1 MIKRGVSFY
10 SYQQSQFFKQL
21 DVEGQ
26 IKELTQNL
34 EGADGI
40 EIICESALPHYP
52 NPPEDFF
59 EKWYSWLE
67 KYKAK
72 PITMDTFLDVLQFR
86 DHVMSYHESAERLKN
101 DLRLAK
107 KLGFKNIRVLAP
119 TPFEVI
125 IEALPVAEEVGVKM
139 GREAHCPMTLRSKA
153 VTEVIEYAEKTGTKY
168 LGIIPDMGMFQYR
181 PSEVQLAWLVRRG
194 ASYAAADVATELCSE
209 MQKGKGPLAS
219 IDLSATVAA
228 TVTANF
234 HRFLKNESIDKYF
247 MDAFKALVDVLKIRV
262 PNPTKMDYQVL
273 IQCLRYSRAI
283 PGDMELVAP
292 YIASIH
298 GKFYHMTEI
307 PGKAGEYEDRCI
319 DYDRPLAA
327 LKRGGFQGYIN
338 SEYEGQRYWHDLPID
353 QLASEVVEVR
363 NHHKMLKRLIE
374 A

>member
-21 DVEGQ
+21 DLEGQ

-34 EGADGI
+34 DGADGV
-40 EIICESALPHYP
+40 EIIEELALPRYP
-52 NPPEDFF
+52 NPPEAFF

-67 KYKAK
+67 KYQAK

-86 DHVMSYHESAERLKN
+86 DHVMSYHESAERLKS

-107 KLGFKNIRVLAP
+107 KLGFENIRVLAP

-139 GREAHCPMTLRSKA
+139 GREAHCPMNLRSQA
-153 VTEVIEYAEKTGTKY
+153 VTEVIEYAEKTGTKH

-181 PSEVQLAWLVRRG
+181 PSEVQLAWLVRHG
-194 ASYAAADVATELCSE
+194 ASQAAAEVATELCSE
-209 MQKGKGPLAS
+209 MQKGEGPLAS
-219 IDLSATVAA
+219 IDLSETVAA

-234 HRFLKNESIDKYF
+234 HRFVKNESIDKYF
-247 MDAFKALVDVLKIRV
+247 EDAFKALVDVLKKRV

-273 IQCLRYSRAI
+273 IQCLRYSHCN
-283 PGDMELVAP
+283 PDDMERVTP

-307 PGKAGEYEDRCI
+307 PGKPGEYEDKCI
-319 DYDRPLAA
+319 DYDSPIAA
-327 LKRGGFQGYIN
+327 LKRGGFEGYIN
-338 SEYEGQRYWHDLPID
+338 SEYEGQRYWHDLPLD

-363 NHHKMLKRLIE
+363 KHHKMLKRLIE